1 VLTSPVNTEQQG
13 TTYNKDPFYVLRI
26 DSACPPWRLT
36 QIRLPA
42 CVNAQKA
49 RNLLLRRLVHSI
61 NAAEV
66 RHLDLFL
73 KFDLQR
79 RFFRALRTSSS
90 ENRPSACPTAIRRRC
105 QLPRL
110 PEHTPAIFLSCHQSR
125 SYLVRSAKPLQSAP
139 YSALIFP
146 LQASTKDLIP
156 KSTTVTPLPWFCE
169 QLINQPINYQAFTT
183 WTPKQYTAPIGFS
196 DCSSPATSSLV
207 ASTTSLD
214 S

>member
-13 TTYNKDPFYVLRI
+13 ITKIHSTSLESILPALL
-26 DSACPPWRLT
+26 WRLT

-73 KFDLQR
+73 KFDLRR
-79 RFFRALRTSSS
+79 RFFRALRTSS
-90 ENRPSACPTAIRRRC
+90 ENRPSACLTAIRRHC

-110 PEHTPAIFLSCHQSR
+110 SEHAPAIFLSCHQSR
-125 SYLVRSAKPLQSAP
+125 LYLVRSAKPLQSTP
-139 YSALIFP
+139 YSASIFP

-156 KSTTVTPLPWFCE
+156 KSTTVTPLPWFRE
-169 QLINQPINYQAFTT
+169 QPINQPTNYQAFTA
-183 WTPKQYTAPIGFS
+183 WTPKQYTAPTGSS

>member
-1 VLTSPVNTEQQG
+1 MLTSPVNTEQQG
-13 TTYNKDPFYVLRI
+13 TTCNKDPFYVLGI
-26 DSACPPWRLT
+26 DSAYPPWRLT

-49 RNLLLRRLVHSI
+49 RNLLLRRLVHST

-73 KFDLQR
+73 KFDLR
-79 RFFRALRTSSS
+79 RFFRALRTSSK
-90 ENRPSACPTAIRRRC
+90 NRTSACLTAIRRHY

-125 SYLVRSAKPLQSAP
+125 LYLVRSAKPLQSAP
-139 YSALIFP
+139 YSASIFP

-156 KSTTVTPLPWFCE
+156 KSTTVTPLPWFLE
-169 QLINQPINYQAFTT
+169 QPINQLTT
-183 WTPKQYTAPIGFS
+183 KLYNM
-196 DCSSPATSSLV
+196 
-207 ASTTSLD
+207 D
-214 S
+214 SKTVHYAYRLLRLLESHH